1 MAVVVG
7 GSGGAGRSSKYA
19 MRPAIPT
26 RTGRTPRTVEPGPRD
41 RVRSDFHFQGEQHR
55 VEANQSNR
63 RDQHLGDWVPVA
75 NVSFGPERKGQHPE
89 GETRETSEERD
100 I

>member
-1 MAVVVG
+1 
-7 GSGGAGRSSKYA
+7 
-19 MRPAIPT
+19 
-26 RTGRTPRTVEPGPRD
+26 
-41 RVRSDFHFQGEQHR
+41 
-55 VEANQSNR
+55 
-63 RDQHLGDWVPVA
+63 VA